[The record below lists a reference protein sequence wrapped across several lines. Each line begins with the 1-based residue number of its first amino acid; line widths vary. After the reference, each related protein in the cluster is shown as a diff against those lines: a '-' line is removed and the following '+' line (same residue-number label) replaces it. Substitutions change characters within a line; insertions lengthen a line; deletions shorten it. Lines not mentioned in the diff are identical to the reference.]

1 MFLKCAAILYHKPGL
16 GLQPHFPSAVYKS
29 NKEHRTMHKNPCET
43 TLRVFVND
51 KSILGAGFTLY
62 GGE

>member
-1 MFLKCAAILYHKPGL
+1 MFLKCAALLYHKPGL

-29 NKEHRTMHKNPCET
+29 NKERRTMHKNPRET

-51 KSILGAGFTLY
+51 KSILGAGFTLH
-62 GGE
+62 GRE

>member
-1 MFLKCAAILYHKPGL
+1 MFLKCAALLYHKPGL

-29 NKEHRTMHKNPCET
+29 NKERRTMHKNPRET

-51 KSILGAGFTLY
+51 KRILGAGFTLY
-62 GGE
+62 GRE